1 MMFLRAV
8 PIKIRLLAVVLLLV
22 GSSLDAGVR
31 SFCLPTA
38 NLPSTNQTAAVNPQ
52 VGPSD
57 LTISLQLFRSKSEQ
71 APLSQSCGDKD
82 AAFHSDW
89 TVRGSA
95 GPCGLNGWRTA
106 PAKPLCEQAL
116 HQRTGVFLS

>member
-1 MMFLRAV
+1 MFLRTV

-22 GSSLDAGVR
+22 GSSLDVGVR
-31 SFCLPTA
+31 SICLPSPNLSSA
-38 NLPSTNQTAAVNPQ
+38 NQPVAVNPQ

-71 APLSQSCGDKD
+71 APLSQICSDKD
-82 AAFHSDW
+82 APFRSNW
-89 TVRGSA
+89 TLRGSVS
-95 GPCGLNGWRTA
+95 PCSLSGSGTA
-106 PAKPLCEQAL
+106 PSKPLCEQAL

>member
-1 MMFLRAV
+1 MFLRTV

-22 GSSLDAGVR
+22 GSSLDAGAG
-31 SFCLPTA
+31 SFCLPSASLSSA
-38 NLPSTNQTAAVNPQ
+38 NQAAAVNPQ

-71 APLSQSCGDKD
+71 APLSQICSDKD
-82 AAFHSDW
+82 APFRSDW
-89 TVRGSA
+89 TLRGSA
-95 GPCGLNGWRTA
+95 GPCTLNGWRTA
-106 PAKPLCEQAL
+106 PSKPLCEQAL

>member
-1 MMFLRAV
+1 MFLRTV

-38 NLPSTNQTAAVNPQ
+38 NLPSANQAAAVNPQ
-52 VGPSD
+52 VGPAD

-71 APLSQSCGDKD
+71 APWSHIC
-82 AAFHSDW
+82 
-89 TVRGSA
+89 
-95 GPCGLNGWRTA
+95 
-106 PAKPLCEQAL
+106 
-116 HQRTGVFLS
+116 